1 VPNWSEPFF
10 NTKVRVTS
18 EFSWIEKKLMSMSIG
33 LDLLLPQTQ
42 RGNNYNSHNNHSSN
56 SNSSNLLC
64 HNLTKKRRSNHGL
77 RSSSISKSL
86 SNKHQAKMFQKE
98 GGVNQ
103 FAHNEK
109 LIKTNNITA
118 YIKTNKEK
126 WDSCLIKTGPN
137 SYVGPAFCLKCFVI
151 IV

>member
-1 VPNWSEPFF
+1 ME
-10 NTKVRVTS
+10 
-18 EFSWIEKKLMSMSIG
+18 EE
-33 LDLLLPQTQ
+33 QQQAQ
-42 RGNNYNSHNNHSSN
+42 RH
-56 SNSSNLLC
+56 
-64 HNLTKKRRSNHGL
+64 T
-77 RSSSISKSL
+77 
-86 SNKHQAKMFQKE
+86 E
-98 GGVNQ
+98 VE
-103 FAHNEK
+103 AHNEK